1 MAEFQFLIQNLYRI
15 LTHSRHPSTTPP
27 AMPPDP
33 SPAPDP
39 TTGPAPDPTTGPAPS
54 STPGSPSPSP
64 GSPSVAGRVIIV
76 TGAGRGIGRGIA
88 HHLGKAGAKLALV
101 ERREDLL
108 EQVATELDGL
118 GVSHAGFAC
127 DVGDQASITGMA
139 QAVTQQ
145 FGRIDGLVNNA
156 QRFISVKDLQ
166 DITREDMDVLYHT
179 GPYGTLWAMQA
190 VFPVMRE
197 QGWGRIVNVA
207 SSNGIAGAPG
217 YGPYN
222 SSKEAI
228 RALTR
233 TAASEWARYGIV
245 VNCYCP
251 ASAAHRRP
259 PDDADAQRLAAFDK
273 MYADHPMGRDGD
285 PEDDIGPVVAFLC
298 SDACR
303 YLTGET
309 LMVDGGGHM
318 RA

>member
-1 MAEFQFLIQNLYRI
+1 MDF
-15 LTHSRHPSTTPP
+15 PP
-27 AMPPDP
+27 V
-33 SPAPDP
+33 
-39 TTGPAPDPTTGPAPS
+39 S
-54 STPGSPSPSP
+54 SASGSAAPGSAALGSLDSPS
-64 GSPSVAGRVIIV
+64 SVAGRAIIV

-88 HHLGKAGAKLALV
+88 HHLGKSGASVVAL

-108 EQVATELDGL
+108 TQVASELDEL
-118 GVSHAGFAC
+118 GVANMPVRC
-127 DVGDQASITGMA
+127 DISDRDAMFEMA
-139 QAVTQQ
+139 AQVAAR

-156 QRFISVKDLQ
+156 QRFISVKALEEVTAVDLA
-166 DITREDMDVLYHT
+166 VLYET
-179 GPYGTLWAMQA
+179 GPYATLWGMQA
-190 VFPVMRE
+190 VFPAMKE

-207 SSNGIAGAPG
+207 SSNGIYGAAG

-228 RALTR
+228 RGLTR
-233 TAASEWARYGIV
+233 TAAREWARYGIV

-251 ASAAHRRP
+251 ASASHRMTPEVADSAESSTETAHRR
-259 PDDADAQRLAAFDK
+259 AAFEK

-285 PEDDIGPVVAFLC
+285 PELDIGPVVAFLC

-303 YLTGET
+303 YMTGET

>member
-1 MAEFQFLIQNLYRI
+1 MD
-15 LTHSRHPSTTPP
+15 SPP
-27 AMPPDP
+27 VSFA
-33 SPAPDP
+33 SGNVA
-39 TTGPAPDPTTGPAPS
+39 S
-54 STPGSPSPSP
+54 GSLDSLS
-64 GSPSVAGRVIIV
+64 SVAGRAIIV

-88 HHLGKAGAKLALV
+88 HHLGKSGAAVVAL

-108 EQVATELDGL
+108 TQVTSELDELEVANMGVQCDISDRDAMFEMAAQVAER
-118 GVSHAGFAC
+118 
-127 DVGDQASITGMA
+127 
-139 QAVTQQ
+139 

-156 QRFISVKDLQ
+156 QRFISVKDLEEV
-166 DITREDMDVLYHT
+166 TAEDLAVLYET
-179 GPYGTLWAMQA
+179 GPYATLWGMQA
-190 VFPVMRE
+190 VFPAMKE

-207 SSNGIAGAPG
+207 SSNGISGAAG

-228 RALTR
+228 RGLTR
-233 TAASEWARYGIV
+233 TAAREWARYGIV

-251 ASAAHRRP
+251 ASASHRMPPADAGEARGSDGESAHRK
-259 PDDADAQRLAAFDK
+259 AAFEK

-285 PEDDIGPVVAFLC
+285 PELDIGPVVAFLC

-303 YLTGET
+303 YMTGET

>member
-1 MAEFQFLIQNLYRI
+1 MD
-15 LTHSRHPSTTPP
+15 SPP
-27 AMPPDP
+27 VSFASGNAASGGLD
-33 SPAPDP
+33 SL
-39 TTGPAPDPTTGPAPS
+39 S
-54 STPGSPSPSP
+54 
-64 GSPSVAGRVIIV
+64 SVAGRTIIV

-88 HHLGKAGAKLALV
+88 HHLGKSGAAVVAL

-108 EQVATELDGL
+108 TQVASELDEL
-118 GVSHAGFAC
+118 GVANMGVQC
-127 DVGDQASITGMA
+127 DISDRDAMFEMA
-139 QAVTQQ
+139 AQVAER

-156 QRFISVKDLQ
+156 QRFISVKDLEEV
-166 DITREDMDVLYHT
+166 TAEDLAVLYET
-179 GPYGTLWAMQA
+179 GPYATLWGMQA
-190 VFPVMRE
+190 VFPAMKE

-207 SSNGIAGAPG
+207 SSNGISGAAG

-228 RALTR
+228 RGLTR
-233 TAASEWARYGIV
+233 TAAREWARYGIV

-251 ASAAHRRP
+251 ASASHRMPPADAGDAKGSDGESAHRK
-259 PDDADAQRLAAFDK
+259 AAFEK

-285 PEDDIGPVVAFLC
+285 PELDIGPVVAFLC

-303 YLTGET
+303 YMTGET

>member
-1 MAEFQFLIQNLYRI
+1 MD
-15 LTHSRHPSTTPP
+15 SPP
-27 AMPPDP
+27 VSFA
-33 SPAPDP
+33 SGNA
-39 TTGPAPDPTTGPAPS
+39 AS
-54 STPGSPSPSP
+54 GSLDSLS
-64 GSPSVAGRVIIV
+64 SVAGRTIIV

-88 HHLGKAGAKLALV
+88 HHLGKSGAAVVAL

-108 EQVATELDGL
+108 TQVASELGEL
-118 GVSHAGFAC
+118 GVANMGVQC
-127 DVGDQASITGMA
+127 DISDRDAMFEMA
-139 QAVTQQ
+139 AQVAER

-156 QRFISVKDLQ
+156 QRFISVKDLEEV
-166 DITREDMDVLYHT
+166 TAEDLAVLYET
-179 GPYGTLWAMQA
+179 GPYATLWGMQA
-190 VFPVMRE
+190 VFPAMKE

-207 SSNGIAGAPG
+207 SSNGISGAAG

-228 RALTR
+228 RGLTR
-233 TAASEWARYGIV
+233 TAAREWARYGIV

-251 ASAAHRRP
+251 ASASHRMPPADAGDAKGNDGESAHRK
-259 PDDADAQRLAAFDK
+259 AAFEK

-285 PEDDIGPVVAFLC
+285 PELDIGPVVAFLC

-303 YLTGET
+303 YMTGET

>member
-1 MAEFQFLIQNLYRI
+1 M
-15 LTHSRHPSTTPP
+15 
-27 AMPPDP
+27 
-33 SPAPDP
+33 
-39 TTGPAPDPTTGPAPS
+39 PS
-54 STPGSPSPSP
+54 SDISLASDSGSSVSDSLSSPEHDAS
-64 GSPSVAGRVIIV
+64 SVAGKVVIV

-88 HHLGKAGAKLALV
+88 HHLGKSGAAVAAL

-108 EQVATELDGL
+108 DQVVSELDELGVANMAVHCDISDRDAMFQMAAQVAER
-118 GVSHAGFAC
+118 
-127 DVGDQASITGMA
+127 
-139 QAVTQQ
+139 

-156 QRFISVKDLQ
+156 QRFISVKDLEEV
-166 DITREDMDVLYHT
+166 TAEDLAVLYET
-179 GPYGTLWAMQA
+179 GPYATLWGMQA
-190 VFPVMRE
+190 VFPMMKE

-207 SSNGIAGAPG
+207 SSNGISGAAG

-228 RALTR
+228 RGLTR
-233 TAASEWARYGIV
+233 TAAREWARYGIV

-251 ASAAHRRP
+251 ASASHRVAPEAADGGGKEGNAHRR
-259 PDDADAQRLAAFDK
+259 AAFEK

-285 PEDDIGPVVAFLC
+285 PELDIGPVVAFLC

-303 YLTGET
+303 YMTGET

>member
-1 MAEFQFLIQNLYRI
+1 MD
-15 LTHSRHPSTTPP
+15 SPP
-27 AMPPDP
+27 VSLA
-33 SPAPDP
+33 SGNA
-39 TTGPAPDPTTGPAPS
+39 AS
-54 STPGSPSPSP
+54 GSLDSLS
-64 GSPSVAGRVIIV
+64 SVAGRAIIV

-88 HHLGKAGAKLALV
+88 HHLGKSGAAVVAL

-108 EQVATELDGL
+108 TQVASELDEL
-118 GVSHAGFAC
+118 EVANMGVQC
-127 DVGDQASITGMA
+127 DISDRDAMFEMA
-139 QAVTQQ
+139 AQVAER

-156 QRFISVKDLQ
+156 QRFISVKDLEEV
-166 DITREDMDVLYHT
+166 TAEDLAVLYET
-179 GPYGTLWAMQA
+179 GPYATLWGMQA
-190 VFPVMRE
+190 VFPAMKE

-207 SSNGIAGAPG
+207 SSNGISGAAG

-228 RALTR
+228 RGLTR
-233 TAASEWARYGIV
+233 TAAREWARYGIV

-251 ASAAHRRP
+251 ASVSHRMPPADALDSDPKGSDGESAHRK
-259 PDDADAQRLAAFDK
+259 AAFEK

-285 PEDDIGPVVAFLC
+285 PELDIGPVVAFLC

-303 YLTGET
+303 YMTGET

>member
-1 MAEFQFLIQNLYRI
+1 MDF
-15 LTHSRHPSTTPP
+15 PP
-27 AMPPDP
+27 V
-33 SPAPDP
+33 
-39 TTGPAPDPTTGPAPS
+39 S
-54 STPGSPSPSP
+54 SASGSAAPGSLDSPS
-64 GSPSVAGRVIIV
+64 SVAGRAIIV

-88 HHLGKAGAKLALV
+88 HHLGKSGASVVAL

-108 EQVATELDGL
+108 TQVASELDEL
-118 GVSHAGFAC
+118 GAANMPIQC
-127 DVGDQASITGMA
+127 DISDRDAMFEMA
-139 QAVTQQ
+139 AQVAAR

-156 QRFISVKDLQ
+156 QRFISVKALEEVTAVDLA
-166 DITREDMDVLYHT
+166 VLYET
-179 GPYGTLWAMQA
+179 GPYATLWGMQA
-190 VFPVMRE
+190 VFPAMKE

-207 SSNGIAGAPG
+207 SSNGISGAAG

-228 RALTR
+228 RGLTR
-233 TAASEWARYGIV
+233 TAAREWARYGIV

-251 ASAAHRRP
+251 ASASHRMTPEVSESAEGNPETAHRR
-259 PDDADAQRLAAFDK
+259 AAFEK

-285 PEDDIGPVVAFLC
+285 PELDIGPVVAFLC

-303 YLTGET
+303 YMTGET

>member
-1 MAEFQFLIQNLYRI
+1 MD
-15 LTHSRHPSTTPP
+15 SPP
-27 AMPPDP
+27 VSFASGNAASGGLDGL
-33 SPAPDP
+33 S
-39 TTGPAPDPTTGPAPS
+39 
-54 STPGSPSPSP
+54 
-64 GSPSVAGRVIIV
+64 SVAGRAIIV

-88 HHLGKAGAKLALV
+88 HHLGKSGAAVVAL

-108 EQVATELDGL
+108 TQVTSELDELEVANMGVQCDISDRDAMFEMAAQVAER
-118 GVSHAGFAC
+118 
-127 DVGDQASITGMA
+127 
-139 QAVTQQ
+139 

-156 QRFISVKDLQ
+156 QRFISVKDLEEV
-166 DITREDMDVLYHT
+166 TAEDLAVLYET
-179 GPYGTLWAMQA
+179 GPYATLWGMQA
-190 VFPVMRE
+190 VFPAMKE

-207 SSNGIAGAPG
+207 SSNGISGAAG

-228 RALTR
+228 RGLTR
-233 TAASEWARYGIV
+233 TAAREWARYGIV

-251 ASAAHRRP
+251 ASASHRMPPADVGEAKGSDGESAHRK
-259 PDDADAQRLAAFDK
+259 AAFEK

-285 PEDDIGPVVAFLC
+285 PELDIGPVVAFLC

-303 YLTGET
+303 YMTGET